1 MIEVVL
7 STTSKTRAD
16 LSAALSKNTRSRGGR
31 ESCESVR
38 EAAPLILK
46 DAMTTIISPLPRA
59 NLTLAAMLAASLG
72 SIGQAFG
79 GLGPTHRTRETNIH
93 PMITSSPSEIK
104 QWNAAVEQKK
114 RDRHMRRLNRAV

>member
-16 LSAALSKNTRSRGGR
+16 LSAALGKNTRSRGGR

-72 SIGQAFG
+72 SIGQAFRVPS
-79 GLGPTHRTRETNIH
+79 PTPRARKTNTH

>member
-72 SIGQAFG
+72 TIGMAFRVPS
-79 GLGPTHRTRETNIH
+79 PTPRARETNIH